1 MTETTEL
8 RYYFH
13 LHHDVLLELSWNIE
27 ERIDYIKATKSQT
40 EQALRLALIKDVTEW
55 MPNNKA
61 WAAYFEARAA
71 YVKARAAYVKAR
83 AAYFEARAANNKAS
97 VAYNKA
103 WAAYFATFD
112 VDAFHREHCHPN
124 CPWDGK
130 TIFSKG
136 VDISVLDAVTA

>member
-61 WAAYFEARAA
+61 RAA
-71 YVKARAAYVKAR
+71 YVKAW

-136 VDISVLDAVTA
+136 VDISVLEAVTA

>member
-55 MPNNKA
+55 MPNN
-61 WAAYFEARAA
+61 
-71 YVKARAAYVKAR
+71 KARAAYVKAR

-136 VDISVLDAVTA
+136 VDISVLEAVTA